1 MTKLLLNWKIQV
13 LQKSR
18 RCIMFGRGLWLALLL
33 VSAVSSGA
41 IAQSI
46 SGATVVST
54 IDGDTLQVN
63 QNGQTITVRLACI
76 DAAEGEQPGGTAAAD
91 RLRQLL
97 PQNQAIQLI
106 QVDTDRYGRTVAAVF
121 ANRQSVNLRLVR
133 EGQAVVYPQ
142 YLSRCPNS
150 RNDLLAAEEEA
161 RSHRRGFWAQTNPV
175 MPWDWRQRS
184 RSTRPSAEIPA
195 VAMVLPR

>member
-1 MTKLLLNWKIQV
+1 M

-18 RCIMFGRGLWLALLL
+18 HRIRFGRSLWLALLL

-76 DAAEGEQPGGTAAAD
+76 DAAEGEQPGGTAAAN

-121 ANRQSVNLRLVR
+121 ANRQSINLRLVR

-150 RNDLLAAEEEA
+150 RNDLLAAEQEA

-184 RSTRPSAEIPA
+184 RSTRPSAEILA
-195 VAMVLPR
+195 MAMVLPK

>member
-1 MTKLLLNWKIQV
+1 
-13 LQKSR
+13 
-18 RCIMFGRGLWLALLL
+18 MFGRGLWLALLL

-46 SGATVVST
+46 SGATVIST

-97 PQNQAIQLI
+97 PQNQ
-106 QVDTDRYGRTVAAVF
+106 GKRT
-121 ANRQSVNLRLVR
+121 
-133 EGQAVVYPQ
+133 
-142 YLSRCPNS
+142 
-150 RNDLLAAEEEA
+150 
-161 RSHRRGFWAQTNPV
+161 
-175 MPWDWRQRS
+175 
-184 RSTRPSAEIPA
+184 
-195 VAMVLPR
+195 

>member
-1 MTKLLLNWKIQV
+1 V
-13 LQKSR
+13 LQKTHHR
-18 RCIMFGRGLWLALLL
+18 IKFGRGLWLALLL
-33 VSAVSSGA
+33 ASAVSSGA

-46 SGATVVST
+46 SSATVVST

-76 DAAEGEQPGGTAAAD
+76 DAPEGEQPGGTTAAE

-97 PQNQAIQLI
+97 PQHQAIQLI
-106 QVDTDRYGRTVAAVF
+106 QVDTDRYGRTVAVVF
-121 ANRQSVNLRLVR
+121 ANRQSINLRLVR
-133 EGQAVVYPQ
+133 DGQAVVYPQ

-150 RNDLLAAEEEA
+150 RNDLLAAQEEA
-161 RSHRRGFWAQTNPV
+161 RSHQRGFWAQANPV

-184 RSTRPSAEIPA
+184 RSTRPSSPEIPA
-195 VAMVLPR
+195 MAMGMTEMANIQLAPVR